1 MGPAEAI
8 RDLAES
14 PLAAAGLEL
23 WDVEVGADF
32 LRILVDRPGGVD
44 LDALSAASATLS
56 PLLDERPDLVP
67 PDTYQLEVSSPGV
80 ERTLRIPEH
89 YRRYVGQPV
98 SVKTTQP
105 VAGSRRLHGTLHAV
119 EADGILIA
127 LDDAKADAVALAVP
141 YQVIDRAKTVLVW
154 GPTPKTGKPSRKA
167 APKLAKAGRA
177 DVGLAD
183 VGVAEVGLADAG
195 SKPAPAA
202 PGEATGPTPTP
213 SPSSA
218 ISRSSAPSPSKD
230 ATP

>member
-32 LRILVDRPGGVD
+32 LRILVDGPGGVD

-67 PDTYQLEVSSPGV
+67 PDAYQLEVSSPGV
-80 ERTLRIPEH
+80 ERTLRTPEH

-127 LDDAKADAVALAVP
+127 LDDAKADAAALAVP

-167 APKLAKAGRA
+167 APKPAKAGRA
-177 DVGLAD
+177 DAGLAE
-183 VGVAEVGLADAG
+183 AGLAGAG
-195 SKPAPAA
+195 SKPASAA
-202 PGEATGPTPTP
+202 PGEATASMPTP

-218 ISRSSAPSPSKD
+218 TSRSSAPSPSKD